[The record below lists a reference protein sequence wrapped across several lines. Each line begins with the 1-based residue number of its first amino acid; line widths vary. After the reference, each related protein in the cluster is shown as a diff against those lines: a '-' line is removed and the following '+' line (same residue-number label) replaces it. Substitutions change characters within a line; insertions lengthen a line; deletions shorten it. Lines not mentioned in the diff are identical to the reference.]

1 MSFASLTFAL
11 VLSSNTPDRNST
23 NLESL
28 RLVESTSTISLEVNL
43 QESADDW
50 FRRVKSFS
58 EDSECYKKVKRNF
71 PSCVNVDRTIQ
82 TTGWRTSEQNY
93 IMLVS
98 CQNHPDQRYA
108 SFPASLENLPSGEH
122 FCKDSKRVWI
132 KRDPV
137 IYDTDLEE

>member
-1 MSFASLTFAL
+1 MSFTSLTFAL
-11 VLSSNTPDRNST
+11 VLSSNTPDQNST
-23 NLESL
+23 SLESL

-58 EDSECYKKVKRNF
+58 EDSECYRKVKRNF

-82 TTGWRTSEQNY
+82 TTGWRTPEQNY

-108 SFPASLENLPSGEH
+108 SFPASLENLPRRRAFLQRFKKSL
-122 FCKDSKRVWI
+122 D
-132 KRDPV
+132 
-137 IYDTDLEE
+137 